1 LPSGLLENFLASVSA
16 RTLHYPGAC
25 AYPMGTASPRRLLGG
40 GARGSSGGLFPPRRG
55 AAMEARLLERKEAD
69 VGEEQSLEVFE
80 KYVAPRPWTRF
91 YDEGVPVDVEV
102 PEVPLYRFLDESSSR
117 FPGRT
122 ALIFYGRRVSYGELR
137 DAVDRLANAMSERWG
152 VGPGD
157 RVAIFLPNSPQFAVA
172 YYAALKTGAAVTPV
186 NVLYTGFELARQL
199 RKSGARVLVALD
211 LFYDKVLEAIQRHG
225 ARLDAVVFTSV
236 ADYLPRLK
244 SVLYRL
250 AARPPRPRLD
260 GERFVSLRGLL
271 REHSPRP
278 PRVSIDPRE
287 DLAALM
293 FTGGTTGVPKGTM
306 LTHYNLVAN
315 VVQVDAWWRR
325 GSKARDVMVGVLPWF
340 HIYGQ
345 TVVLHVGVYRAA
357 TILVYPRF
365 EMERILSDIGRY
377 RANVFHGVPTIY
389 SKILSLPEERLRR
402 YRLGS
407 LEVCISGAGA
417 LPRAVAERFEKL
429 TGAKLREGYGLTEAS
444 PVTHINPI
452 YGEARPGSIGVPV
465 PSTLAAVADPEKPV
479 LLPPGETGE
488 IVVSGPQVMKGYLD
502 EEETRRVMFEC
513 CGRRWLRTGDMGYM
527 DEDGYFYIVDR
538 KKDVIKYKG
547 YSVYPREI
555 EEVLYMHPCVQ
566 DAAVIGVPHPHVGER
581 IKAFVA
587 PKPGCEDRV
596 TPEEILEH
604 ARRHLAPYKVP
615 KEVEVRKELPKSAVG
630 KILRRVLREE
640 ELRRRKQGGA

>member
-1 LPSGLLENFLASVSA
+1 MV
-16 RTLHYPGAC
+16 
-25 AYPMGTASPRRLLGG
+25 
-40 GARGSSGGLFPPRRG
+40 
-55 AAMEARLLERKEAD
+55 MEQVLERRENRQAMSS
-69 VGEEQSLEVFE
+69 EEVFS
-80 KYVAPRPWTRF
+80 KYIAPRPWTRL
-91 YDEGVPVDVEV
+91 YDEGVPADVEV
-102 PEVPLYRFLDESSSR
+102 PEKPLYSILDESSSR
-117 FPGRT
+117 YPGHT
-122 ALIFYGRRVSYGELR
+122 ALVFYGRRVSYRELR
-137 DAVDRLANAMSERWG
+137 DAVDRFANALSERWG

-157 RVAIFLPNSPQFAVA
+157 RVALFLPNSPQFVIA
-172 YYAALKTGAAVTPV
+172 YYGALKTGAAVTPV
-186 NVLYTGFELARQL
+186 NVLYTGYELARQI
-199 RKSGARVLVALD
+199 RKSGARVLVALN
-211 LFYDKVLEAIQRHG
+211 LFYSRVRDAIENHG
-225 ARLDAVVFTSV
+225 ARLDAVVFTSA
-236 ADYLPRLK
+236 ADYLPRGKAL
-244 SVLYRL
+244 LYRL
-250 AARPPRPRLD
+250 ARREPRPRLD
-260 GERFVSLRGLL
+260 GRRFVSLRGLL
-271 REHSPRP
+271 RSHSPRP
-278 PRVSIDPRE
+278 PAVRINPRE

-306 LTHYNLVAN
+306 LTHYNLLAN
-315 VVQVDAWWRR
+315 TLQIDAWWKR
-325 GSKARDVMVGVLPWF
+325 GRKAEDVMVGVLPWF

-345 TVVLHVGVYRAA
+345 TAVLHVGIYRAA

-365 EMERILSDIGRY
+365 EMERILEDIDRY

-389 SKILSLPEERLRR
+389 SKILALPEEKLRR
-402 YRLGS
+402 YNLRS

-417 LPRAVAERFEKL
+417 LPRAVAEGFEKL

-452 YGEARPGSIGVPV
+452 YGKARIGSIGLPV
-465 PSTLAAVADPEKPV
+465 PSTLAAVADPEEPR
-479 LLPPGETGE
+479 LLPPGEIGE

-502 EEETRRVMFEC
+502 PEETRRVIFEC

-527 DEDGYFYIVDR
+527 DEEGYFYIVDR

-566 DAAVIGVPHPHVGER
+566 DAAVIGVPYPHVGER
-581 IKAFVA
+581 IKAFVS

-615 KEVEVRKELPKSAVG
+615 KEVEIRKELPKSAVG

-640 ELRRRKQGGA
+640 ELRKRGLAK